1 MSGQVSK
8 MFLLGIQFSGMLA
21 CGLCRGPRFKP
32 NNNPPKKRS
41 QFCFCFCFSV
51 FKTKPYCVE
60 QADLKLLSLSW
71 PSSSEIISMNHD
83 QPSED
88 HQNGEV

>member
-1 MSGQVSK
+1 MEC
-8 MFLLGIQFSGMLA
+8 LLVGYAEALGSSPIITQ
-21 CGLCRGPRFKP
+21 K
-32 NNNPPKKRS
+32 KKRS

-60 QADLKLLSLSW
+60 QADLKLLSLPW